1 MTGLLLLLLFGFAA
15 LAWWKLLQGKER
27 ARQAALLAC
36 REHGLQLMD
45 DTVVLEAVQLRNTE
59 TQSAFGL
66 RYRFDF
72 AHEGILRTGSSVLV
86 RPGRPATVI
95 IATSS
100 GQLIEEV

>member
-1 MTGLLLLLLFGFAA
+1 MTGLLLLLVFGFGA
-15 LAWWKLLQGKER
+15 LAWWQLLQGKER
-27 ARQAALLAC
+27 ARRAALAAC
-36 REHGLQLMD
+36 REHGLLLMD
-45 DTVVLEAVQLRNTE
+45 DTVVLEAVQLRNAE
-59 TQSAFGL
+59 AHSAFGL

-72 AHEGILRTGSSVLV
+72 AHEGIPRTGSSVLI